1 MNLDEIKLSDNR
13 FLLLLKPRVKG
24 SDFFSLIEAENR
36 DSEVLKSS
44 FGLSYPLSVC
54 LLLLYFFICKY
65 LNISNIQNEA
75 PYFFPLLPHILIEN
89 FLYFC
94 SDENQVK
101 YN

>member
-13 FLLLLKPRVKG
+13 FFTLETKSKRKR
-24 SDFFSLIEAENR
+24 FFCLIEAENR

-75 PYFFPLLPHILIEN
+75 PYFFLYCLIYSLKTSCT
-89 FLYFC
+89 FA
-94 SDENQVK
+94 VMK
-101 YN
+101 IK